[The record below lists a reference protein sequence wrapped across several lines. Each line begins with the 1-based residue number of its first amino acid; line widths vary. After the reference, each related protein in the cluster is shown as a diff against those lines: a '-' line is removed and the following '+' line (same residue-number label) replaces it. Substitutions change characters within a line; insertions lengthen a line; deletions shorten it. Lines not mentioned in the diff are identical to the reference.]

1 MVKPRTLSRHSKIGL
16 AFMVLSLFLPI
27 GIRYHI
33 SGGSAPSWIEVEC
46 AFPLVIEVLDEGWQI
61 LFLRSSLGIF
71 FPLVISG
78 HSILS
83 YYGYKI
89 KKRDADLFH
98 IQIVLLLLTLFE
110 VAVYFPTFRADWGS
124 IPLPLTLLIG
134 LPLAKLGTLPSAKD
148 PFEKEE

>member
-1 MVKPRTLSRHSKIGL
+1 MVKSRTFTRQSKIGL

-33 SGGSAPSWIEVEC
+33 SNDSAPSWIEVEC
-46 AFPLVIEVLDEGWQI
+46 AFPLVIEVIDEGWQI

-71 FPLVISG
+71 LPLVLSG

-89 KKRDADLFH
+89 MKREAELLH
-98 IQIVLLLLTLFE
+98 IQIALLLLTLFE
-110 VAVYFPTFRADWGS
+110 VVMYFPTFHTDWGS

-148 PFEKEE
+148 PFEKEK